1 MPQVSGLAAPLAY
14 VMTLSSAVAAYHVL
28 AEVRPGLRR
37 TSAILASL
45 SPRGIRGA
53 RALPGAHT

>member
-1 MPQVSGLAAPLAY
+1 MSQVSGLAAPLAY

-37 TSAILASL
+37 TSASLASL
-45 SPRGIRGA
+45 SPGGIRGA
-53 RALPGAHT
+53 RASPGAHA